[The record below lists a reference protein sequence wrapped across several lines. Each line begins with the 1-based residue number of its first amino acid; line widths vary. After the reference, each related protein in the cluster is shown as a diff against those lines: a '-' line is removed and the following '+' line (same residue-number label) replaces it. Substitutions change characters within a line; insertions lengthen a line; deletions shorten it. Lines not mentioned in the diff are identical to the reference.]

1 MRLLLYRT
9 TYTGQ
14 GRFLPLPIPDKPIS
28 ITFLV
33 TSVACSRLGK
43 TLTSS
48 YTAFSSLN
56 ARTGIEIKRTARHE
70 NILKIAR

>member
-14 GRFLPLPIPDKPIS
+14 GRFLPLPIPDKP

-56 ARTGIEIKRTARHE
+56 A
-70 NILKIAR
+70 